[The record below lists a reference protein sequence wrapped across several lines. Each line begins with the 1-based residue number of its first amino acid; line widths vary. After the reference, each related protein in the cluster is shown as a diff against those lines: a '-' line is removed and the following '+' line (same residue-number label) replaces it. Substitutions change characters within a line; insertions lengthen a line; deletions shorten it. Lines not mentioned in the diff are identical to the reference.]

1 MEKTK
6 GAESLRKAL
15 GLLDIVKSDP
25 SGTDMAELVKRSG
38 LARPTAYRMVA
49 ALTEEGFL
57 SQNGDGRT
65 LHLGPKL
72 MELAQSVWSDGDLRG
87 AALLELER
95 LIASRLGSRAQLFVR
110 SGTQMTCIEEA
121 SSAGR
126 GQSEVGRVYPILSSA
141 AGKAVLAFSG
151 WSDIEH
157 ELDALAPNASAEDL
171 SLIKSE
177 LGVARSRFYAMSH
190 DEQSGSATVS
200 APIFDFTGKPVA
212 ALVFNFPTPE
222 KDAVLLHSAGAS
234 ILQAARSVSRSRGGY
249 PFGIDVPGSHTS
261 VPAPGTTMLAQAA
274 TLIGDSPIFDKAS
287 GDIVF
292 IDILG
297 PSLLRL
303 PNGHTHA
310 SRTAMDE
317 VVGALVSLP
326 DNTLLLAQQTKIN
339 LLDADGQVSAVR
351 RVSGLPAGFRY
362 NDGACDRRGRV
373 WLGVMDM
380 AASQGAGMLHCY
392 DDLDSNPRVLPGLSL
407 PNGMAFSADGTQFY
421 VIDSMEKSL
430 SVFDYDVET
439 STTNLARQSPLL
451 KAKAGR
457 PSGLAIAP
465 DGTLYTC
472 HWDGGEVLAIDT
484 NGQVLKSYP
493 LPVPRP
499 SGIAVDEQAN
509 RLIVTSARARLSES
523 DLERFPLS
531 GALFSIDI

>member
-57 SQNGDGRT
+57 SHNGDGRT

-72 MELAQSVWSDGDLRG
+72 MELAQSVWSNGDLRG

-95 LIASRLGSRAQLFVR
+95 LVAGRPVARAQLFVR
-110 SGTQMTCIEEA
+110 SGNQMTCIEEA
-121 SSAGR
+121 SSGGR
-126 GQSEVGRVYPILSSA
+126 GPSEVGSVYPVLSSA

-151 WSDIEH
+151 WGEIEH
-157 ELDALAPNASAEDL
+157 ELDTLASHASADEL
-171 SLIKSE
+171 SSIKSE
-177 LGVARSRFYAMSH
+177 LGVARSRFYAILH
-190 DEQSGSATVS
+190 DQDTGSATVS

-212 ALVFNFPTPE
+212 ALVFSLPTPAN
-222 KDAVLLHSAGAS
+222 DAVLLHSAGAS

-261 VPAPGTTMLAQAA
+261 VLAPGTTVLAQAA
-274 TLIGDSPIFDKAS
+274 SLIGDSPILDRAS

-303 PNGHTHA
+303 PKGQTHA

-317 VVGALVSLP
+317 VVGALVALP

-339 LLDADGQVSAVR
+339 LIDVDGQVLTAR

-362 NDGACDRRGRV
+362 NDGACDPRGRV

-380 AASQGAGMLHCY
+380 AASQGAGVLHCY
-392 DDLDSNPRVLPGLSL
+392 GDLESNPRVLPGFSL
-407 PNGMAFSADGTQFY
+407 PNGMAFSADSTQFY

-430 SVFDYDVET
+430 SVFNYDVET
-439 STTNLARQSPLL
+439 GTTNLALRSPLL
-451 KAKAGR
+451 QHKAGR

-484 NGQVLKSYP
+484 NGQPLKSYP

-499 SGIAVDEQAN
+499 SGIVVDEQAN

-531 GALFSIDI
+531 GSLFSINI